1 MSSGRRWNCL
11 KEELESLTPEQKKEL
26 QALLKKSSPPEK
38 KSGGRSRKQDG
49 GTEAGKPTWF
59 REHKIIEIPFCEEFL
74 KSHPIVCV
82 HGQLYDCDGRVD
94 EEQLKQEMMSVIR
107 PYVGVNVARKLD
119 QLVKAMKTVALIR
132 EFPVQTDRVHVRNGT
147 LFLNGE
153 FRVEKEFCVYRLS
166 VSYNPAAAPPK
177 TWLAFLNELLFEED
191 IRAFQEFLGY
201 IFLPTNKG
209 QVMMLLI
216 GKGGEGKSRIGLVLH
231 SLLGDSMNFGSIVK
245 LATDRFNP
253 ADQEGKLL
261 LFDDD
266 MRTDALTDTGT
277 LKSIITA
284 EGKFDLERK
293 GRQSFQGELF
303 VRLLALSNGSLSAL
317 YDRSDAFYRRQLVI
331 RVKERPEDRV
341 DDPRIAEKMIAE
353 KEGIFLWCLE
363 GLKRLISQNY
373 HFSVSDRM
381 KENLKDVRESDDN
394 IIEFYESEGYIRF
407 EEGTM
412 ASTKKLYRAYQAWC
426 DDNAERPL
434 AEKTFSQHLK
444 TDQKKLKIRYIKNL
458 DIGGGK
464 RVRGYR
470 GVHVEINTDLIR
482 SP

>member
-1 MSSGRRWNCL
+1 M

-26 QALLKKSSPPEK
+26 QTLLKKSSPPK
-38 KSGGRSRKQDG
+38 QKSSGKTKKQDS
-49 GTEAGKPTWF
+49 EPEPGKPTWF
-59 REHKIIEIPFCEEFL
+59 KEHKIIEIPFCEEFL

-82 HGQLYDCDGRVD
+82 HGQFYDFDGRVD
-94 EEQLKQEMMSVIR
+94 EEQLKQEMLSVIR

-119 QLVKAMKTVALIR
+119 QLVKAMKTVALIK

-153 FRVEKEFCVYRLS
+153 FRAEKEFCVYRLP

-277 LKSIITA
+277 LKAIITA

-293 GRQSFQGELF
+293 GRQSFQGDLF

-331 RVKERPEDRV
+331 RVRERPEDRV

-353 KEGIFLWCLE
+353 KTGPHFAFGDTCYSYEEDTVTYNPDGKAIIARSNE
-363 GLKRLISQNY
+363 ISDLRKTSPEKAY
-373 HFSVSDRM
+373 FGCHTD
-381 KENLKDVRESDDN
+381 
-394 IIEFYESEGYIRF
+394 ITIPF
-407 EEGTM
+407 EELAGIWAVTASREEIPVIEDGLFAVPGTEDLN
-412 ASTKKLYRAYQAWC
+412 APLLALTKK
-426 DDNAERPL
+426 
-434 AEKTFSQHLK
+434 
-444 TDQKKLKIRYIKNL
+444 
-458 DIGGGK
+458 
-464 RVRGYR
+464 
-470 GVHVEINTDLIR
+470 
-482 SP
+482 